1 MVSLRSK
8 DGAKEIIFDNV
19 IYTLNEMDLGTAD
32 AELSTFKGVNQVGE
46 YLNHTTIG
54 TRSISIVG
62 YVFADSQ
69 EEMRVRKRDLIKL
82 VNPLDTFD
90 LVVDGYRLSCVA
102 SDTVRFAVAR
112 YENNNKLC
120 KFMLSAEAVNPC
132 FVPLDETTIKVAL
145 WRAVFK
151 FPLVLQANEP
161 FIVGVREPSKIANI
175 QNSGDIETG
184 MLVEFVAKGEVSNP
198 YLLNL
203 NTREQIKINKTLSK
217 GEVIRVNTNYGKK
230 TVLGTIDGEETNY
243 FSFLDLNSTFIQLEV
258 GENEFRWGADSN
270 ESNLEVNIMF
280 SPKYL
285 GV

>member
-8 DGAKEIIFDNV
+8 DGVKEIIFDNV
-19 IYTLNEMDLGTAD
+19 IYTLNEMDLGTED
-32 AELSTFKGVNQVGE
+32 AELSTFKGKNQEGE
-46 YLNHTTIG
+46 YISHTTIG
-54 TRSISIVG
+54 TLSISIVG
-62 YVFADSQ
+62 YVIADSQ
-69 EEMRVRKRDLIKL
+69 EEMRIRKRDLIKL

-102 SDTVRFAVAR
+102 SDTVKFAVAR
-112 YENNNKLC
+112 YENNSRLC
-120 KFMLSAEAVNPC
+120 KFMLSAETVNPC

-151 FPLVLQANEP
+151 FPLVLKADEP

-184 MLVEFVAKGEVSNP
+184 MIVEFVAKGEVSNP

-230 TVLGTIDGEETNY
+230 TVFGTIDGEESNY
-243 FSFLDLNSTFIQLEV
+243 FSFLDLDSTFIQLEV

>member
-8 DGAKEIIFDNV
+8 DGVKEIIFDNV

-32 AELSTFKGVNQVGE
+32 AELSTFKGINQVGE
-46 YLNHTTIG
+46 YLNHITIG

-69 EEMRVRKRDLIKL
+69 EEMRIRKRDLIKL

-102 SDTVRFAVAR
+102 SDTVKFAVAR
-112 YENNNKLC
+112 YENNSRLC

-151 FPLVLQANEP
+151 FPLVLKADEP

-184 MLVEFVAKGEVSNP
+184 MIVEFVAKGEVSNP

-230 TVLGTIDGEETNY
+230 TVFGTIDGEETNC
-243 FSFLDLNSTFIQLEV
+243 FSFLDLDSTFIQLEV
-258 GENEFRWGADSN
+258 GGNEFRWGADSN
-270 ESNLEVNIMF
+270 ESNLEVNIIF
-280 SPKYL
+280 STKYL

>member
-32 AELSTFKGVNQVGE
+32 AELSTFKGINQVGE
-46 YLNHTTIG
+46 YLSHTTIG
-54 TRSISIVG
+54 TRAISIVG

-69 EEMRVRKRDLIKL
+69 EEMRIRKRDLIKL
-82 VNPLDTFD
+82 VNPLDIFD
-90 LVVDGYRLSCVA
+90 LVVDGYKLSCVA
-102 SDTVRFAVAR
+102 SDTVKFAVAR
-112 YENNNKLC
+112 YENNNRLC

-151 FPLVLQANEP
+151 FPLVLKADEP

-175 QNSGDIETG
+175 QNNGDIETG
-184 MLVEFVAKGEVSNP
+184 MIVEFVAKGEVSNP

-230 TVLGTIDGEETNY
+230 TVFGTIDGEETNC
-243 FSFLDLNSTFIQLEV
+243 FSFLDLDSTFIQLEV
-258 GENEFRWGADSN
+258 GGNEFRWGADSN
-270 ESNLEVNIMF
+270 ESNLEVNIIF